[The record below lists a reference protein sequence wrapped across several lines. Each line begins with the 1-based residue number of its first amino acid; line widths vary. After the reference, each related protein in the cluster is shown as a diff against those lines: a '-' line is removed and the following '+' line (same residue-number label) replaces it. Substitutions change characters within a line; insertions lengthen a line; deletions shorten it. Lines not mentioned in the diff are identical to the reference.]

1 MRQSI
6 LGATSHRNY
15 NDSGLRSEHSGQYC
29 RIGIS
34 AVAAA
39 VDYQGERRNSAYAP
53 SGSERLG
60 KGSQTALVHDEGVRE
75 DSIEKLFDDEI
86 RRRFGEFIS
95 RVAERKIR
103 TDNDAQSIEC
113 E

>member
-15 NDSGLRSEHSGQYC
+15 NDSGLRSEHSGQC

-39 VDYQGERRNSAYAP
+39 VDYQGERRASAHAP

-60 KGSQTALVHDEGVRE
+60 KGSQAALVHEEGVRE